1 MKVKQN
7 GRHVDPM
14 NLAVFLSIVV
24 LKKIHRKKKQN
35 RLKMRIK
42 ITLMI
47 TQKINPTPSHQNQ
60 MKIKESLKKE
70 KMVVNLMGAGKNLK
84 MQRKS
89 KHENMRTLGQVLSKQ
104 QSYLMMI
111 KFIATDN
118 ISMNSLMMVN
128 FTTLW
133 RETKIGSTKKLK
145 NKRNT

>member
-7 GRHVDPM
+7 GRHVVPM
-14 NLAVFLSIVV
+14 NLAAFLSIAV
-24 LKKIHRKKKQN
+24 LKKILRKKKQN